1 MKNLKILSITI
12 AATFLFSCQPPISEE
27 PQVDLT
33 AYNLNLDTAQK
44 FFAAFSTED
53 IESQKPLLCPGV
65 THYSP
70 FYGSEPSKTEGLL
83 ATNKAWMDNFDD
95 ITYSDAK
102 WFPGT
107 DESGKPDGSVMT
119 NGNWTAK
126 SIATGKVITVNAF
139 HSFVFNAKNQIHEV
153 KDFFDATGVMAA
165 AMKTD

>member
-1 MKNLKILSITI
+1 
-12 AATFLFSCQPPISEE
+12 
-27 PQVDLT
+27 
-33 AYNLNLDTAQK
+33 
-44 FFAAFSTED
+44 
-53 IESQKPLLCPGV
+53 
-65 THYSP
+65 
-70 FYGSEPSKTEGLL
+70 
-83 ATNKAWMDNFDD
+83 MDNFDD

-139 HSFVFNAKNQIHEV
+139 HSFVFNAKSQIHEV